1 MLDKNDLSQIKKI
14 VHEETTKIIDAKLKP
29 IKQDIAQIRK
39 DNKTIIAFFDREY
52 LDLRKRVERIEGH
65 LNLPPLSQTQ

>member
-14 VHEETTKIIDAKLKP
+14 VHEETLKIVCEETPKIVDGRLDKKLKP

-39 DNKTIIAFFDREY
+39 DNKTLISFFDKEY
-52 LDLRKRVERIEGH
+52 LNLRK
-65 LNLPPLSQTQ
+65 

>member
-1 MLDKNDLSQIKKI
+1 MLDKNDLSLIKKI
-14 VHEETTKIIDAKLKP
+14 VHEETTKIVDDRLKP